1 MFSPGIAEP
10 ASGRLGALIRGL
22 GAVALAA
29 ALASCAEH
37 YVRGEAAVAREAVL
51 RALLLDQADV
61 RYQSSCVLTQKRPR
75 GSRFFDCMYV
85 QTATHLHVLSFNRH
99 RKEFEPMF
107 ALPIADVAR
116 VAFRSNWPN
125 SQMQISYSDQTLA
138 LSLLTNLHATEDVFK
153 TLVAAGVPQGEPGPW
168 IDLQPPRVNPTLT
181 NKIYV
186 ER

>member
-1 MFSPGIAEP
+1 MFNPGIAES
-10 ASGRLGALIRGL
+10 ANSRLGALIRGL
-22 GAVALAA
+22 GAAALAA

-37 YVRGEAAVAREAVL
+37 YVRGETAFAREAVL
-51 RALLLDQADV
+51 RALQLDQADV
-61 RYQSSCVLTQKRPR
+61 RHQSSCVLTQKRPR

-116 VAFRSNWPN
+116 VAFRSNWLN
-125 SQMQISYSDQTLA
+125 SQIQISYLDQTLA
-138 LSLLTNLHATEDVFK
+138 LSLLTDLHATEDAFK

-168 IDLQPPRVNPTLT
+168 IDLQPPPADPTLP
-181 NKIYV
+181 NKVYV